1 MPDGLII
8 PSGSITD
15 GTISVS
21 ILAINDL
28 IEKVRQL
35 EERIVELE
43 NK

>member
-1 MPDGLII
+1 MPEGLLIQ
-8 PSGSITD
+8 SGSITD

>member
-21 ILAINDL
+21 ISAINDL
-28 IEKVRQL
+28 IEKVRELEEIILQL
-35 EERIVELE
+35 E
-43 NK
+43 K